1 MMLNLFTII
10 SLCICNKFFV
20 TTKDLLKKNKIKMTK
35 NRLLTCLVLLI
46 AAVTYS
52 QSTKISGK
60 IIDVKSNNPIENATI
75 TVLSNNVFSV
85 TNNKGEF
92 LINAKEGDKI
102 KISHLSYKTIMVE
115 AKTSLIIKLQPAQIE
130 LNEILITANPN
141 ENISQSTII
150 NDTEKKISQPRS
162 VGSLFKD
169 INGFGIVK
177 RGAYAS
183 EPVFRAFKYEQLNV
197 QYDGGMK
204 ILNACPNR
212 MDPITTHVIP
222 EEIEKIEIV
231 KGPFTVRF
239 GSNFGGIINLV
250 TKNPSKNQYGFH
262 GSVEGGYETNG
273 SNFVNGVNL
282 FYANEKFDV
291 QLNGSHRNFGNYK
304 DGNGTEVPSS
314 FRTNDYSVKVGM
326 NPTNKQRIQLTWR
339 QSYGSDIDH
348 AGLPMD
354 SPFDNS
360 LLVGLDY
367 KITDLTSKI
376 SSFTF
381 KTFYSYVDHLMTN
394 EKRSAFNKV
403 EARTPVNSWVYGGK
417 SEFTIKI
424 ANQSKLFVGVD
435 ANLIDRKGNRT
446 RIVKIMNGMTLPTPI
461 TFIDKVWQD
470 ATLNDIGV
478 FTQGKFKITNY
489 FSITSGIR
497 ADFISTSMDDPAADF
512 EELYGGNIP
521 SENEVNVSGT
531 ISFKYQYNGFQTQLA
546 FGRRVRTASM
556 IERYINHFNVGVDPY
571 EYVGNPNLK
580 PEINNQIEWSFSKNL
595 SNIKLSGTVFHSFL
609 EDYIS
614 AEVNTSIPRKF
625 MPTTPPIYTKQFVNI
640 NKAVQTGFEFNINYK
655 ASANIAFNSSISYT
669 RAENKDINEP
679 LPQIPPLM
687 AIIGAKYENSIFW
700 CALNTRLVAKQNR
713 ISNSFME
720 TETPDFGT
728 MDFRVGFEPIHDLT
742 VGFAALNIFDKTYY
756 EHLNYSFKGS
766 NTLSGKILEPG
777 RNFTTYIKYK
787 F

>member
-1 MMLNLFTII
+1 MIKKILI
-10 SLCICNKFFV
+10 S
-20 TTKDLLKKNKIKMTK
+20 
-35 NRLLTCLVLLI
+35 CLVLLTTTVSFAQI
-46 AAVTYS
+46 LNIT
-52 QSTKISGK
+52 GK
-60 IIDVKSNNPIENATI
+60 IIDNVSNNPIKNATI
-75 TVLSNNVFSV
+75 KVINSNIFEVSNSD
-85 TNNKGEF
+85 GEF
-92 LINAKEGDKI
+92 SLQSEEGAI
-102 KISHLSYKTIMVE
+102 LEISHVSYKTIRI
-115 AKTSLIIKLQPAQIE
+115 KLKNNLIIKLQLAQIE
-130 LNEILITANPN
+130 LNEIIVASNPL
-141 ENISQSTII
+141 EDISQSKVI
-150 NDTEKKISQPRS
+150 NDTEKRISQPRS

-282 FYANEKFDV
+282 LYVNEKFDV
-291 QLNGSHRNFGNYK
+291 QLNGSHRDFSNYT

-314 FRTNDYSVKVGM
+314 FRTNDYSVKVGI
-326 NPTNKQRIQLTWR
+326 NPSNKQRLQLTWR
-339 QSYGSDIDH
+339 QSFGSDIDH

-360 LLVGLDY
+360 LLAGLDY

-376 SSFTF
+376 NSFTF
-381 KTFYSYVDHLMTN
+381 KAFYSYVDHLMTN
-394 EKRSAFNKV
+394 ENRSAFLATD
-403 EARTPVNSWVYGGK
+403 ARSPVNSWVYGGK
-417 SEFTIKI
+417 TEFTFKI
-424 ANQSKLFVGVD
+424 ANQSKLFVGAD
-435 ANLIDRKGNRT
+435 ANLINRKGNRT
-446 RIVKIMNGMTLPTPI
+446 RVVKIMNGITLPTPK
-461 TFIDKVWQD
+461 TFIDKIWQD
-470 ATLNDIGV
+470 ATLNDIGI

-489 FSITSGIR
+489 FSISSGIR
-497 ADFISTSMDDPAADF
+497 ADFISTFIDDAATDF
-512 EELYGGNIP
+512 EALYGGTIP
-521 SENEVNVSGT
+521 SENEINVSGN
-531 ISFKYQYNGFQTQLA
+531 ISFKYQHNGFQTQLA
-546 FGRRVRTASM
+546 FGRGVKTASM
-556 IERYINHFNVGVDPY
+556 IERYINHFNVGADPY
-571 EYVGNPNLK
+571 EYVGNPNLN
-580 PEINNQIEWSFSKNL
+580 PEVNNQIEWSFSKTL
-595 SNIKLSGTVFHSFL
+595 SHFKLSGTVFHSFL

-614 AEVNTSIPRKF
+614 AKVNTNIPRKF
-625 MPTTPPIYTKQFVNI
+625 MPTTPPIYTKQFVNL
-640 NKAVQTGFEFNINYK
+640 NKASQTGFEFNMDYRATQNLK
-655 ASANIAFNSSISYT
+655 FTSSISYT
-669 RAENKDINEP
+669 RGENMDLNEP
-679 LPQIPPLM
+679 LPQIPPFM
-687 AIIGAKYENSIFW
+687 AILGTKYENANYWF
-700 CALNTRLVAKQNR
+700 AFNTRFVAKQNR
-713 ISNSFME
+713 VSSSYME
-720 TETPDFGT
+720 TETPSFGT
-728 MDFRVGFEPIHDLT
+728 IDFRVGFEPIHNLT
-742 VGFAALNIFDKTYY
+742 IGFAALNILDKAYY

>member
-1 MMLNLFTII
+1 MKKQQLFA
-10 SLCICNKFFV
+10 L
-20 TTKDLLKKNKIKMTK
+20 
-35 NRLLTCLVLLI
+35 LLTFLSTMAFAQLSTFKGKVI
-46 AAVTYS
+46 AENLN
-52 QSTKISGK
+52 I
-60 IIDVKSNNPIENATI
+60 PIENASVKVIKTN
-75 TVLSNNVFSV
+75 TYTV
-85 TNNKGEF
+85 TNKNGEF
-92 LINAKEGDKI
+92 SIEASPNSKI
-102 KISHLSYKTIMVE
+102 LISHLGFKSKTVTI
-115 AKTSLIIKLQPAQIE
+115 TNHQIIALQPAQIE
-130 LNEILITANPN
+130 LNEILVTANPL
-141 ENISQSTII
+141 EDISQSNVI
-150 NDTEKKISQPRS
+150 NDTEKRISQPRS

-273 SNFVNGVNL
+273 NNFVNGANL
-282 FYANEKFDV
+282 FYADEKFDV
-291 QLNGSHRNFGNYK
+291 QLNGSHRDFSNYT

-314 FRTNDYSVKVGM
+314 FKTNDYSVKVGM
-326 NPTNKQRIQLTWR
+326 NPTNQQRIQLTWR
-339 QSYGSDIDH
+339 QSFGSDIDH

-360 LLVGLDY
+360 LLAGLDY

-376 SSFTF
+376 NSFTF
-381 KTFYSYVDHLMTN
+381 KAFYSYVDHLMTN
-394 EKRSAFNKV
+394 EKRPAFLATD
-403 EARTPVNSWVYGGK
+403 ARSPVNSWVYGGK
-417 SEFTIKI
+417 AEFTIKI
-424 ANQSKLFVGVD
+424 ADQSKLFVGAD
-435 ANLIDRKGNRT
+435 ANLINRKGNRT
-446 RIVKIMNGMTLPTPI
+446 RIVKIMNGVTLPTPKI
-461 TFIDKVWQD
+461 FIDKIWQD

-478 FTQGKFKITNY
+478 FTQGKFKVNNY
-489 FSITSGIR
+489 FSISSGIR
-497 ADFISTSMDDPAADF
+497 ADFINTFIDDAATDF
-512 EELYGGNIP
+512 EALYGGTIP
-521 SENEVNVSGT
+521 SENEVNISGN
-531 ISFKYQYNGFQTQLA
+531 ISFKYQQNGFQTQLA
-546 FGRRVRTASM
+546 FGRGVKTASM

-580 PEINNQIEWSFSKNL
+580 PEVNNQIEWSFSKIL
-595 SNIKLSGTVFHSFL
+595 SHFKLSGTVFKSFL
-609 EDYIS
+609 KDYIS
-614 AEVNTSIPRKF
+614 AEVNTNIPRKF
-625 MPTTPPIYTKQFVNI
+625 MPTTPPIYTKQFVNL
-640 NKAVQTGFEFNINYK
+640 NKASQTGFEFNMDYK
-655 ASANIAFNSSISYT
+655 ASKNLEFTSSVSYT
-669 RAENKDINEP
+669 RGENKDLNEP
-679 LPQIPPLM
+679 LPQIPPFM
-687 AIIGAKYENSIFW
+687 AILGAKYENSKFW
-700 CALNTRLVAKQNR
+700 IALNSRLVAKQNR
-713 ISNSFME
+713 ISSSFME
-720 TETPDFGT
+720 TESPGFGT
-728 MDFRVGFEPIHDLT
+728 IDFRAGFEPIHNLT
-742 VGFAALNIFDKTYY
+742 VGFAVLNIFDKAYY

>member
-1 MMLNLFTII
+1 MVKKQLLTII
-10 SLCICNKFFV
+10 FTLVVSITFAQLTSFKGKVV
-20 TTKDLLKKNKIKMTK
+20 TKQTNE
-35 NRLLTCLVLLI
+35 
-46 AAVTYS
+46 
-52 QSTKISGK
+52 
-60 IIDVKSNNPIENATI
+60 PIENVTVKSKINNYTI
-75 TVLSNNVFSV
+75 T
-85 TNNKGEF
+85 NKLGEF
-92 LINAKEGDKI
+92 KL
-102 KISHLSYKTIMVE
+102 E
-115 AKTSLIIKLQPAQIE
+115 AKSSSKVTFSHVGYKSKTVYIKNNMVIALQPAQIE
-130 LNEILITANPN
+130 LNEILVSANPL
-141 ENISQSTII
+141 EDISQSNVI
-150 NDTEKKISQPRS
+150 NDAEKRISQPRS

-204 ILNACPNR
+204 VLNACPNR

-222 EEIEKIEIV
+222 EEVEKIEIV

-273 SNFVNGVNL
+273 SNYVNGVNL
-282 FYANEKFDV
+282 FYANKKFDV
-291 QLNGSHRNFGNYK
+291 QLNGSHRDFSNYT

-314 FRTNDYSVKVGM
+314 FRTNDYSVKVGI
-326 NPTNKQRIQLTWR
+326 NPTEKQRIQLTWR

-360 LLVGLDY
+360 LLAGLDY
-367 KITDLTSKI
+367 KITDLTNKI
-376 SSFTF
+376 QSFTF

-394 EKRSAFNKV
+394 EKRPAFNMV
-403 EARTPVNSWVYGGK
+403 EAETPVNSWVYGGK
-417 SEFTIKI
+417 TEFTIKI
-424 ANQSKLFVGVD
+424 ANQSKLFVGAD
-435 ANLIDRKGNRT
+435 ANLIERKGNRT
-446 RIVKIMNGMTLPTPI
+446 RLVKMMNGMMMMPPK
-461 TFIDKVWQD
+461 TFVDEVWQD
-470 ATLNDIGV
+470 GSLNDVGV
-478 FTQGKFKITNY
+478 FTQGKFKIDND
-489 FSITSGIR
+489 FSISSGIR
-497 ADFISTSMDDPAADF
+497 ADFISTSIEDPATDF
-512 EELYGGNIP
+512 EALYGGNIP
-521 SENEVNVSGT
+521 SENEINLSGN
-531 ISFKYQYNGFQTQLA
+531 ISFKYQQNGFQTQLA
-546 FGRRVRTASM
+546 FGRGVKTASM

-580 PEINNQIEWSFSKNL
+580 PEVNNQIEWSFSKNL
-595 SNIKLSGTVFHSFL
+595 SHFKLSGTVYHSFL

-625 MPTTPPIYTKQFVNI
+625 MATTPPIYTKQFVNL
-640 NKAVQTGFEFNINYK
+640 NKASQTGFEFNMDYK
-655 ASANIAFNSSISYT
+655 ASQNLSFTSSISYT
-669 RAENKDINEP
+669 NGENKDINEP
-679 LPQIPPLM
+679 LPQIPPFM
-687 AIIGAKYENSIFW
+687 AILSAKYENNKFW
-700 CALNTRLVAKQNR
+700 IALNTRLVAKQNR

-720 TETPDFGT
+720 TETPGFGT
-728 MDFRVGFEPIHDLT
+728 MDLRAGFEPIHNLT
-742 VGFAALNIFDKTYY
+742 VGFAALNIFDKAYY